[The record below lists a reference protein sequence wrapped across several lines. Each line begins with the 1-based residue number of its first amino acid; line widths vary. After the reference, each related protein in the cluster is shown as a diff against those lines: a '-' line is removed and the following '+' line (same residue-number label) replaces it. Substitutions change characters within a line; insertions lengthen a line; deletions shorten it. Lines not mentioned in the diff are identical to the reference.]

1 MGGAWL
7 ATMGCEAA
15 IGPPRHTLYER
26 EIFSYL
32 IIICNYM

>member
-1 MGGAWL
+1 MGG
-7 ATMGCEAA
+7 EAA